1 MTVIPGQQARLEDC
15 KYAIGRANLSSTHG
29 LTGYGL
35 QRLGAKGGLQASLP
49 AQLLAWEGQEQ
60 EAGLRAGPELLLW
73 LGNHW

>member
-1 MTVIPGQQARLEDC
+1 MPPSRLDDC
-15 KYAIGRANLSSTHG
+15 VNAVCSADLSSRRG